1 MLRGQGEDPCFR
13 SRFFGFFSRFLTR
26 PYGFSWRYNAVSP
39 CKAAVSLYAVAVM
52 EVITAGPHRAIFLVV
67 PALLCALA
75 LPAAAADVVVDH
87 CGQLVE
93 AGDTGW
99 LLADL
104 DCSAV
109 STEGVVLS
117 DRASLHLDGFSIIGN
132 PETSTPRQG
141 VRCLYGSSC
150 SVLGPGEIRGF
161 SAAGVAGTRVRVRDL
176 RIVGNGRA
184 GVAAYRR
191 VVARSV
197 EIEENALTGSHAG
210 LHAGRR
216 VRVRDSVLGEH
227 PAGATLTGN

>member
-1 MLRGQGEDPCFR
+1 M
-13 SRFFGFFSRFLTR
+13 GFYSRFLLR
-26 PYGFSWRYNAVSP
+26 FHDFFWRDKAVSP
-39 CKAAVSLYAVAVM
+39 CKPAVSLYAVAVM
-52 EVITAGPHRAIFLVV
+52 KVITADPGWAIFLVV
-67 PALLCALA
+67 PALLCVLA
-75 LPAAAADVVVDH
+75 LPAVADDVVVDH

-99 LLADL
+99 LLDDL
-104 DCSAV
+104 DCSEA

-117 DRASLHLDGFSIIGN
+117 DRSRLRLDGFRIIGN
-132 PETSTPRQG
+132 PETRTPRQG

-150 SVLGPGEIRGF
+150 SVLGPGEISGF

-176 RIVGNGRA
+176 RIVGNGRS
-184 GVAAYRR
+184 GVAAYQR
-191 VVARSV
+191 VTARSV
-197 EIEENALTGSHAG
+197 EIEQNALTGSHAG

>member
-1 MLRGQGEDPCFR
+1 L
-13 SRFFGFFSRFLTR
+13 GFFSRFFTR
-26 PYGFSWRYNAVSP
+26 LYDLSWRDNPVSP
-39 CKAAVSLYAVAVM
+39 CKAAASLYAVAVM
-52 EVITAGPHRAIFLVV
+52 KVITAGPRRAIYLVV

-99 LLADL
+99 LLEDL
-104 DCSAV
+104 DCSEV

-117 DRASLHLDGFSIIGN
+117 DRSRLRLDGFSIIGN
-132 PETSTPRQG
+132 SETLTPRQG

-150 SVLGPGEIRGF
+150 SVLGPGEISGF

-176 RIVGNGRA
+176 RIVGNGRS

-197 EIEENALTGSHAG
+197 EIEQNALTGSHAG